1 MTLQIRRT
9 LNRVIFGFDTSAC
22 IRSGSRIGV
31 TETGRSLRTYS
42 QPQANGSSS
51 PVGNLPLSVPVGS
64 ERGLSPELI
73 VGTFAQV
80 TSQSVQDSSHWQA
93 QRYPIRVVV
102 TGRRTAIRV
111 SAVTT
116 QFQSPLSK
124 FVLRVV
130 GFLVA
135 THVFNH
141 MSGVSQRAGKD
152 NQDRG
157 YFSQAK
163 NGRNSNVRR

>member
-1 MTLQIRRT
+1 MTNSPIYGVGIPTFLQV
-9 LNRVIFGFDTSAC
+9 L
-22 IRSGSRIGV
+22 
-31 TETGRSLRTYS
+31 
-42 QPQANGSSS
+42 SSS
-51 PVGNLPLSVPVGS
+51 VSRRVLGSITAIFMPNIVTPASAFVAPYYSSLLRIPPLGRAIADGGSV
-64 ERGLSPELI
+64 SPTFPPSFHQSRQDNRADVSQTFPIKI
-73 VGTFAQV
+73 VV
-80 TSQSVQDSSHWQA
+80 H
-93 QRYPIRVVV
+93 
-102 TGRRTAIRV
+102 GRRIALRV
-111 SAVTT
+111 SAVKT
-116 QFQSPLSK
+116 QVQSPLSK
-124 FVLRVV
+124 FVLRLV